1 MSGNNT
7 STGAGIGM
15 TTQGGPGQGG
25 QGGQVIGGF
34 GTTTAGTQIS
44 TTAVTSTQSVHATG
58 LFATNTQPAQAT
70 GQAVPGI
77 VPFSF
82 GQAAQA
88 SKLPN
93 EVIQVVINHPE
104 QAKQLSTLA
113 SLLCTSRAAYNAV
126 APTFYDEVVITRKN
140 ARGVFLGLHKGVPL
154 ARQAKRVK
162 LITWERF
169 KHPDHDREF
178 EDTARRWAAGNRKK
192 SYSQLDLSCSG
203 SLQTHVWLVLTQ
215 SLPNLLSSMCM
226 L

>member
-1 MSGNNT
+1 MT
-7 STGAGIGM
+7 S
-15 TTQGGPGQGG
+15 QGGPGQGG
-25 QGGQVIGGF
+25 QGGQGIGGF
-34 GTTTAGTQIS
+34 EMTTAGPHIS
-44 TTAVTSTQSVHATG
+44 TTVVISAQSVHATC
-58 LFATNTQPAQAT
+58 LYATNAQP

-93 EVIQVVINHPE
+93 DVIQVVINHLG
-104 QAKQLSTLA
+104 QSKQLATLA
-113 SLLCTSRAAYNAV
+113 SLLFTSRAAYNAV

-140 ARGVFLGLHKGVPL
+140 ARGVFLRLHKGVPL

-203 SLQTHVWLVLTQ
+203 SLQTHVWLVRTQ